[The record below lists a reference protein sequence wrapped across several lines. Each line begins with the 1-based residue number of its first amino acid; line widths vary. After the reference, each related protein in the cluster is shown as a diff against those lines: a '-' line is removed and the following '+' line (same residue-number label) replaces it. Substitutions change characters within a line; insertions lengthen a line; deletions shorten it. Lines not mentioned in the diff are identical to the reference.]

1 MSVALAPG
9 DLDGFLA
16 VRAALTELQEIEACR
31 EHPAGLLRHVHC
43 LDTEIGDEFE
53 FHLDDPEHGW
63 YWQRDLLDWWLAN
76 PKTVVLK
83 ARQLGVSWL
92 AAGLALWHL
101 LYRPGTRSL
110 VVSFNQMEAQKV
122 IRKVWVQF
130 QSLPEHLRNG
140 VTVVKP
146 ARDAEPSDTIE
157 VRHKDGKLATVL
169 GLPSTPKAGRSETAA
184 LVILDEFAFH
194 EYAADTYTAALPT
207 AAKGGRILVIS
218 TANGVSNEETGEGNH
233 FHRIWATADAV
244 GVGSRFYGWQT
255 HPDRDQA
262 FYDRE
267 VMAIPDPVR
276 RGREYPSS
284 PGEAFKLTQNVYL
297 DEEAL
302 SWYEKEAIRKPLYR
316 CDFQAVSPRKAK
328 RLKQDLGMI
337 RVFEEP
343 IEDHKYALGADVA
356 SGHGKDYSAAYVIDL
371 SNMALCAEFHGKC
384 AADIYAEQLHY
395 LGRWYNSALIAVE
408 TGGGFGEPV
417 IIFLRDGKEGRPP
430 YPSLYR
436 HRQFSRGDVPE
447 HKPFGFP
454 MNVKTRPTVLEGLQR
469 AVREKAF
476 PWLTVGLLRE
486 MGTFVRRPTP
496 PSPRG
501 ADGCNDDRVMACAI
515 TVELYRQYG
524 AHPNDAKLRR
534 KAKRPYRRVYDWQKT
549 AA

>member
-1 MSVALAPG
+1 MTVVLAP
-9 DLDGFLA
+9 DFQDEFLA
-16 VRAALTELQEIEACR
+16 VKAALAELEQIRECR

-63 YWQRDLLDWWLAN
+63 YWQRDLLDWWLSN

-140 VTVVKP
+140 VVVVKP

-157 VRHKDGKLATVL
+157 VRHRNGKLSTVL

-244 GVGSRFYGWQT
+244 GVGNRFYGWQT

-267 VMAIPDPVR
+267 VMAIPDSVR

-284 PGEAFKLTQNVYL
+284 PREAFRLTQNVYF

-302 SWYEKEAIRKPLYR
+302 SWYEAEATSKPLYR
-316 CDFQAVSPRKAK
+316 FNWERVSARKSMRAK
-328 RLKQDLGMI
+328 HDLGLI
-337 RVFEEP
+337 RVFGEP
-343 IEDHKYALGADVA
+343 QEDHKYAIGADVA
-356 SGHGKDYSAAYVIDL
+356 TGRGQDYSAAYVIDL
-371 SNMALCAEFHGKC
+371 SNMSLCAEFHGKC
-384 AADIYAEQLHY
+384 DADVYAEQLHY
-395 LGRWYNSALIAVE
+395 LGRYYNSALIAVE

-417 IIFLRDGKEGRPP
+417 IIFLRDGKEGRPA
-430 YPSLYR
+430 YPSQYR

-454 MNVKTRPTVLEGLQR
+454 MNVKTRPLVLEGLQR
-469 AVREKAF
+469 AIREKAF
-476 PWLTVGLLRE
+476 PWVTDGLLGE
-486 MGTFVRRPTP
+486 LGTFVRRPTH
-496 PSPRG
+496 PSPR
-501 ADGCNDDRVMACAI
+501 AQDGCNDDRVMAAAI
-515 TVELYRQYG
+515 TTELFRQYG
-524 AHPNDAKLRR
+524 QHADDVRGKRR
-534 KAKRPYRRVYDWQKT
+534 GKRPYRASYPWQKV